1 MKVLILGCGMQG
13 RVVAQDLA
21 YSACEVTV
29 LDIDKKNITQLKSSD
44 IKTLQFD
51 IKNRKKLIRL
61 MSEYDLIIGALP
73 AKFGFYVWEC
83 AIEAGVDIVDM
94 SYSADDP
101 FLLHKE
107 AERAGIKVVPDVGY
121 APGLSNVLIGEAYMQ
136 MEGVDYLKIMVG
148 GIPERPIPPF
158 NYRITWSLQDLIE
171 EYTRPARI
179 YKNYRLV
186 TVPALSGVESFSIP
200 GIGELE
206 AFYTDGLRTLLKT
219 MHRIRNME
227 EKTIRYPGHA
237 MIFKTLIDSGFFSE
251 TPIKI
256 NNLEIPCR
264 EFTFRYLK
272 DTLAQGQ
279 ENDLTILLIQLK
291 GKKESKQY
299 QIIDYYDKK
308 NRTTSMARM
317 TAYSC
322 AVISRCIKS
331 YPKNG
336 VIPPEYLG
344 MVPGLC
350 NFIKK
355 ELRKRGIKIKK
366 FTKRV

>member
-1 MKVLILGCGMQG
+1 MKVLILGCGRQG
-13 RVVAQDLA
+13 RVVAQDMSEFA
-21 YSACEVTV
+21 KEITV
-29 LDIDKKNITQLKSSD
+29 LDINKNNLAQLKKSG
-44 IKTLQFD
+44 IRKLLFD
-51 IKNRKKLIRL
+51 IKDQKKLIRL
-61 MSEYDLIIGALP
+61 MSDYDLIIGALP
-73 AKFGFYVWEC
+73 AQLGLYSWQC
-83 AIEAGVDIVDM
+83 ALEAGVNIVDM

-101 FLLHKE
+101 FLLNND
-107 AERAGIKVVPDVGY
+107 ARRAGIKIVPDAGY
-121 APGLSNVLIGEAYMQ
+121 APGLSNVLIGEAYNQ
-136 MEGVDYLKIMVG
+136 MERIDNLKIMVG
-148 GIPERPIPPF
+148 GIPEKPIPPF
-158 NYRITWSLQDLIE
+158 NYHITWSPQDLIE

-179 YKNYRLV
+179 YKNYRVV

-200 GIGELE
+200 DIGKLE

-219 MHRIRNME
+219 MRKIKNME
-227 EKTIRYPGHA
+227 EKTIRYQGHA
-237 MIFKTLIDSGFFSE
+237 LIFKILIECGFFSDK
-251 TPIKI
+251 PISI
-256 NNLEIPCR
+256 NDHKIPCR
-264 EFTFRYLK
+264 EFTFRYLREELSK
-272 DTLAQGQ
+272 GA
-279 ENDLTILLIQLK
+279 ENDLTILIIQLK
-291 GKKESKQY
+291 GAKEFRQY
-299 QIIDYYDKK
+299 QIVDYYDRKTK
-308 NRTTSMARM
+308 TTSMARM

>member
-13 RVVAQDLA
+13 RVVAQDL
-21 YSACEVTV
+21 SGSTNEITV
-29 LDIDKKNITQLKSSD
+29 LDIDKKNLAQLRSLD
-44 IKTLQFD
+44 IKKIQFD
-51 IKNRKKLIRL
+51 IKDQQKLIRL
-61 MSEYDLIIGALP
+61 MSEYDLIVGALP
-73 AKFGFYVWEC
+73 AKFGLYSWQC
-83 AIEAGVDIVDM
+83 AIEAGVNTVDM

-101 FLLHKE
+101 FLLNND
-107 AERAGIKVVPDVGY
+107 AVRAGIKIVPDAGY
-121 APGLSNVLIGEAYMQ
+121 APGLSNVLIGDAYMQ
-136 MEGVDYLKIMVG
+136 MEKIDYLKIMVG
-148 GIPERPIPPF
+148 GIPERPVPPF
-158 NYRITWSLQDLIE
+158 NYHITWSPQDLIE

-179 YKNYRLV
+179 YKNYRVL

-200 GIGELE
+200 GIGKLE

-219 MHRIRNME
+219 MRRIRNME

-237 MIFKTLIDSGFFSE
+237 TIFKTLIDGGFFSE

-272 DTLAQGQ
+272 DALSKGQ
-279 ENDLTILLIQLK
+279 ENDLTILLLKLK

-308 NRTTSMARM
+308 NRITSMARM

-322 AVISRCIKS
+322 AVISRCIKN

-344 MVPGLC
+344 MVPNLC

-355 ELRKRGIKIKK
+355 ELRKKGIKIEK
-366 FTKRV
+366 FTKRD